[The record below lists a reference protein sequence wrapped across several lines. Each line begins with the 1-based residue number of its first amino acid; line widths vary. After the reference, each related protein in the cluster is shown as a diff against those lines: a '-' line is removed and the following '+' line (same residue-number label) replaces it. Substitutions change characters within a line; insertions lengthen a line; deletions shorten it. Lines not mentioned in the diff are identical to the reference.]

1 MNILVTIRN
10 KQISW
15 TRRALGLLAVAW
27 LSIALQGCSMAEA
40 AEHDCPACPP
50 EHAQPEMPCDV
61 EPAPCAYLDGRD
73 FDSRTSQVKIE
84 DAQGDMP
91 VLLVTT
97 LSDFSPAA
105 SKVKIPIPGTSLY
118 PGVPPPLN
126 LLHCVFLK

>member
-1 MNILVTIRN
+1 M
-10 KQISW
+10 
-15 TRRALGLLAVAW
+15 AW

-73 FDSRTSQVKIE
+73 FDSRTSQSRIE
-84 DAQGDMP
+84 DASLEMP
-91 VLLVTT
+91 AVLVLT
-97 LSDFSPAA
+97 LPDFSLAA
-105 SKVKIPIPGTSLY
+105 KNNAIPIPDTSSY
-118 PGVPPPLN
+118 PGIPPPLN